1 MVLQHARRDARVDG
15 AGRLV
20 LLADQDRTRWHH
32 DEIARGRELLDGLG
46 SPAGEYH
53 LQALIAAEHSATT
66 GTDWTSVAGLYAELE
81 RRTGSPVVR
90 LNRAV
95 AVAEAG
101 SPEAALALLDDLD
114 AALPANHQLPAVRA
128 ELLLRLGRGTEA
140 AAAFDAALAL
150 AGSDVERAHLLR
162 RRATL

>member
-1 MVLQHARRDARVDG
+1 
-15 AGRLV
+15 
-20 LLADQDRTRWHH
+20 
-32 DEIARGRELLDGLG
+32 
-46 SPAGEYH
+46 
-53 LQALIAAEHSATT
+53 
-66 GTDWTSVAGLYAELE
+66 
-81 RRTGSPVVR
+81 VR

-128 ELLLRLGRGTEA
+128 ELLLRLGRDTEA

-150 AGSDVERAHLLR
+150 AGSDVERAHLLA